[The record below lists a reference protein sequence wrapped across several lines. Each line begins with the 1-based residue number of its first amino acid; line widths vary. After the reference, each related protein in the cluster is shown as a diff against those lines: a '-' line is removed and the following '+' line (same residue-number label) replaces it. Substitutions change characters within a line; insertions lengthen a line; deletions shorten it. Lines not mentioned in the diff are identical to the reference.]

1 MATRTFPSYRLYRDT
16 RNRWRWRY
24 ERDRN
29 EPLAVSPDSYAS
41 REECESMVR
50 QLRSPA
56 EVPLWIDTRDLID
69 ATT

>member
-1 MATRTFPSYRLYRDT
+1 
-16 RNRWRWRY
+16 
-24 ERDRN
+24 
-29 EPLAVSPDSYAS
+29 
-41 REECESMVR
+41 MVR